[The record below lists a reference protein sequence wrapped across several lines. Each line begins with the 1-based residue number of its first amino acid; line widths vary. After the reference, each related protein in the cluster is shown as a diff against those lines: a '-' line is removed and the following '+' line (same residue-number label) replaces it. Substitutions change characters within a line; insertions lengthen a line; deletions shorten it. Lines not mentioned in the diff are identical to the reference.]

1 MMVTLAFF
9 FLSRLEEIGMAENKD
24 YIEVLLDDFMEWD
37 VVKQPQADRM
47 QKAARELQAAIMS
60 GKPDCSEQI
69 AELQYASV
77 RNGFY
82 AGFLA
87 ARGLFTA

>member
-1 MMVTLAFF
+1 ME
-9 FLSRLEEIGMAENKD
+9 SKD
-24 YIEVLLDDFMEWD
+24 YIEVLFEDFLEQNT
-37 VVKQPQADRM
+37 VCQPQAAQM
-47 QKAARELQAAIMS
+47 IAAARELRTAILT
-60 GKPDCSEQI
+60 GDPDCSEQI
-69 AELQYASV
+69 ADVQYAAM